1 MAETDKTVH
10 VDIMR
15 SQLGRVRGLG
25 SAKSGLAHWW
35 AQRLTAIALVPLSLW
50 FIVSVLH
57 LLGAPH
63 DAMVDWI
70 SGPWTIVLMI
80 ALVVATFHHAQLGL
94 QVVIE
99 DYIHHDAARL
109 ASLIAVKG
117 AAILLGMACVVSVL
131 KLGL

>member
-1 MAETDKTVH
+1 MAEPEKTVH
-10 VDIMR
+10 VDVMR

-25 SAKSGLAHWW
+25 SAKSGVAHWW
-35 AQRLTAIALVPLSLW
+35 TQRLTAIALVPLSLW

-63 DAMVDWI
+63 DAVVDWI

-80 ALVVATFHHAQLGL
+80 VLVVATFHHLQLGL

-99 DYIHHDAARL
+99 DYIHDDAVRL
-109 ASLIAVKG
+109 ASLLAVKA

>member
-1 MAETDKTVH
+1 MAEADKSVH
-10 VDIMR
+10 VEIMR

-25 SAKSGLAHWW
+25 SAKSGVAHWW

-57 LLGAPH
+57 LLGASH
-63 DAMVDWI
+63 DAVINWL

-80 ALVVATFHHAQLGL
+80 ALVVATFHHLQLGL

-109 ASLIAVKG
+109 AALLAVKA
-117 AAILLGMACVVSVL
+117 AAILFGMACVVSVL

>member
-1 MAETDKTVH
+1 MADADKSVH
-10 VDIMR
+10 VAIMR

-25 SAKSGLAHWW
+25 AAKSGLAHWW

-50 FIVSVLH
+50 FIFSMLH
-57 LLGAPH
+57 LLGAPRE
-63 DAMVDWI
+63 AVVDWFA
-70 SGPWTIVLMI
+70 GPWTIVLMI
-80 ALVVATFHHAQLGL
+80 ALVAATFHHLQLGL

-99 DYIHHDAARL
+99 DYIHDDAIRL
-109 ASLIAVKG
+109 ASLLAVKA